1 MKNTELSP
9 ILFPVELKQ
18 IFFNHN
24 EIPIPN
30 YNAVVGLI
38 DGEQKVFS
46 VVTNSYK
53 LITNQDAVVIGETLL
68 KKVFH
73 NTNLTEFKIFNVR
86 YPTTKSFCHIDFIHK
101 NYTFNIDDT
110 EVFLPIIRI
119 TNSYNRT
126 KALSFS
132 IGFSRKLCK
141 NGIIID
147 EETIQFKFHHT
158 STKLNQISI
167 LGFNKIETLKK
178 LEKNFIVYVGV
189 IKKFPIEKK
198 FILPIVAKA
207 LRKSFY
213 QNSNQNSDRVYK
225 NFMKFQ
231 ETIHT
236 LTEKYVYD
244 FGETGYTVF
253 NVLTDYV
260 SNSNG
265 DGIRNI
271 QINSLQKKAGKW
283 LKTFSEEI
291 QSSNFNIEEFLGDY
305 LEYNNG

>member
-126 KALSFS
+126 KALLVPPKIWSSVDF
-132 IGFSRKLCK
+132 L
-141 NGIIID
+141 
-147 EETIQFKFHHT
+147 E
-158 STKLNQISI
+158 
-167 LGFNKIETLKK
+167 NKSVVMVL
-178 LEKNFIVYVGV
+178 
-189 IKKFPIEKK
+189 
-198 FILPIVAKA
+198 A
-207 LRKSFY
+207 
-213 QNSNQNSDRVYK
+213 DYK
-225 NFMKFQ
+225 
-231 ETIHT
+231 
-236 LTEKYVYD
+236 YD
-244 FGETGYTVF
+244 FKDFPYNQYDISDV
-253 NVLTDYV
+253 VYLLLH
-260 SNSNG
+260 
-265 DGIRNI
+265 
-271 QINSLQKKAGKW
+271 NSLKE
-283 LKTFSEEI
+283 LRE
-291 QSSNFNIEEFLGDY
+291 
-305 LEYNNG
+305 